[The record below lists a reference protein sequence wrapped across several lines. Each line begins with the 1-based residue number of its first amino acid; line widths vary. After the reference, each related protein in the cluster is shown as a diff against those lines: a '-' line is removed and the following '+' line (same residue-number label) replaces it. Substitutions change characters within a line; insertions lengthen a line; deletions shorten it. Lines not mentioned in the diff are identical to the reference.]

1 MTTLLTIR
9 RKIATRK
16 FIMRERWLVA
26 LLPLA
31 MASVV
36 ILLLLVDLPRTVD
49 WLALAL
55 IGVNI
60 VIWGLP
66 VLRQFK
72 SGHPDFFH
80 PLVLAAFSF
89 GLPMIVIRG
98 IYLALGGDS
107 AALALTADPTYFLRL
122 ALVYMAVGWMAV
134 LVGFYVPLGGSIS
147 RRLHLPGWLVSERRM
162 KLFPIVVV
170 FALGIVFNLMV
181 IREGA
186 FGSSLSE
193 ITGDLSLVSV
203 LRPLSVMMSMAFFLI
218 LFGAARYRGKS
229 QWRAAT
235 IGAGIVIL
243 GFTFVSG
250 SRAAL
255 FSTMI
260 LATMAIFY
268 ARYARLELRRLIP
281 FLVIS
286 VTALLIGVLVI
297 TQFRN
302 MRVRI
307 YGDLPVSIEETIAL
321 MGGALQYSGGLL
333 FNEQASFIGTSLLD
347 RFVGIDTLGVTLA
360 RAESLKSA
368 ERAAGINDNIFN
380 DLVVMFVP
388 RMLWPGKP
396 LVGEFG
402 LVFTRIYLESPYR
415 SSNGPTI
422 FGDLYRNFR
431 FLGVPIGMF
440 IVGLYLRILYGSLI
454 QRGIHSPLGPLFYV
468 SLYGTFN
475 WEATYT
481 PFITNGLRILFA
493 LVTMTALIYIL
504 GGLQSKRKKVL
515 LGGHKIDRAL
525 GGR

>member
-9 RKIATRK
+9 RKISTRK
-16 FIMRERWLVA
+16 SIMRERWLVVLA
-26 LLPLA
+26 PLA
-31 MASVV
+31 MAGVV
-36 ILLLLVDLPRTVD
+36 ILLLLVDLPETAD

-55 IGVNI
+55 IGINI
-60 VIWGLP
+60 LIWGLP
-66 VLRQFK
+66 VLLLFK
-72 SGHPDFFH
+72 SRHVDFFH
-80 PLVLAAFSF
+80 PLVFAAFSF

-107 AALALTADPTYFLRL
+107 AVLALTADPTYFLRL
-122 ALVYMAVGWMAV
+122 ALVYLAVGWTAV
-134 LVGFYVPLGGSIS
+134 LLGFYVPLGGSII
-147 RRLHLPGWLVSERRM
+147 RRLHLPGWLVGERRM
-162 KLFPIVVV
+162 TLLPIVVV
-170 FALGIVFNLMV
+170 FVLGVGFNLMV

-203 LRPLSVMMSMAFFLI
+203 LRPLSAMMSMAFFLL
-218 LFGAARYRGKS
+218 LFGSARYRGKS
-229 QWRAAT
+229 KWRAAT
-235 IGAGIVIL
+235 MGAGIVIL

-268 ARYARLELRRLIP
+268 ARYARLEYRRLMP
-281 FLVIS
+281 FLAIS
-286 VTALLIGVLVI
+286 IIALLVGVLVI

-302 MRVRI
+302 LRI
-307 YGDLPVSIEETIAL
+307 RMYSNLPVSVEETISL

-368 ERAAGINDNIFN
+368 EKAAGISNNIINELAVGFI
-380 DLVVMFVP
+380 P
-388 RMLWPGKP
+388 RMLWPEKP

-402 LVFTRIYLESPYR
+402 LAFTRIYLESPYR

-422 FGDLYRNFR
+422 FGDLFRNFG
-431 FLGVPIGMF
+431 FFGVPIGMF

-454 QRGIHSPLGPLFYV
+454 QRGIRSPLAPLFYV

-481 PFITNGLRILFA
+481 PFITNGLRTLFA
-493 LVTMTALIYIL
+493 LATMTALIYIL
-504 GGLQSKRKKVL
+504 GGLQSSRKTGLV
-515 LGGHKIDRAL
+515 
-525 GGR
+525 GRH

>member
-1 MTTLLTIR
+1 M
-9 RKIATRK
+9 
-16 FIMRERWLVA
+16 
-26 LLPLA
+26 
-31 MASVV
+31 
-36 ILLLLVDLPRTVD
+36 
-49 WLALAL
+49 
-55 IGVNI
+55 
-60 VIWGLP
+60 
-66 VLRQFK
+66 
-72 SGHPDFFH
+72 
-80 PLVLAAFSF
+80 
-89 GLPMIVIRG
+89 
-98 IYLALGGDS
+98 
-107 AALALTADPTYFLRL
+107 
-122 ALVYMAVGWMAV
+122 
-134 LVGFYVPLGGSIS
+134 GGSIT
-147 RRLHLPGWLVSERRM
+147 RRLRLPEWLVGERRM
-162 KLFPIVVV
+162 KLFPIVAVFVLGVV
-170 FALGIVFNLMV
+170 LNLLV

-203 LRPLSVMMSMAFFLI
+203 LRPLSAMMSMAFFLI

-229 QWRAAT
+229 KWRAAT
-235 IGAGIVIL
+235 MGAGIVIL
-243 GFTFVSG
+243 SFTLVSG

-268 ARYARLELRRLIP
+268 ARFARLEVRQLIP

-286 VTALLIGVLVI
+286 VIALLIGVLVI

-302 MRVRI
+302 MRVRT
-307 YGDLPVSIEETIAL
+307 YSDLPVSVEETISL
-321 MGGALQYSGGLL
+321 MGSALQYSGRLL
-333 FNEQASFIGTSLLD
+333 FDEQANFIGTSLLD

-380 DLVVMFVP
+380 DLMVMFVP

-431 FLGVPIGMF
+431 FLGVPIGML
-440 IVGLYLRILYGSLI
+440 IVGLYLRVLYGSLI

-493 LVTMTALIYIL
+493 LMTMTALIYIL
-504 GGLQSKRKKVL
+504 GGLQSKKKMMLV
-515 LGGHKIDRAL
+515 GRQKTDRRL